1 MIRENEVYDWRKG
14 NLASPSLSG
23 GGLMPNLSF
32 VCLDLSVMLLHVHGM
47 RSPGVVD
54 GSVGRSVGMGGLSI
68 YLCYLLLDGW
78 SSSRYMLYVI
88 HAGAL

>member
-32 VCLDLSVMLLHVHGM
+32 VCLDLSVMLLHGM
-47 RSPGVVD
+47 RSPGV
-54 GSVGRSVGMGGLSI
+54 GRSVGRNGWTI
-68 YLCYLLLDGW
+68 YL
-78 SSSRYMLYVI
+78 SM
-88 HAGAL
+88 